1 MKHAR
6 DLTSNISFDN
16 GVCASH
22 LKSHGL
28 IPLVKFILTNS
39 STKFHRLLSLDLFQI
54 TMAMLNL

>member
-1 MKHAR
+1 MVILVEQVLLLRINQHVKHAR

-28 IPLVKFILTNS
+28 IPLVTSNS
-39 STKFHRLLSLDLFQI
+39 F
-54 TMAMLNL
+54 